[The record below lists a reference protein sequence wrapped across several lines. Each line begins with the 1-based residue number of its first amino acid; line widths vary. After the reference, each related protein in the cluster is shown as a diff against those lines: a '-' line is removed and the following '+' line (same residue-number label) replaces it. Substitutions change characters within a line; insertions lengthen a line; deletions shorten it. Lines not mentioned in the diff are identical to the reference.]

1 MRKLI
6 VPLALLALGV
16 LLAAAVAIDCVRLA
30 HDAYYRVE
38 LADAEMVK
46 NEIRLVKQ
54 MEGRPK
60 IASEVQA
67 SIEKV
72 KSSRDRKERIAAYD
86 LVIAAF
92 RNSSS
97 AELDPNNI
105 LDRKFTDEA
114 AGAMNRRDVAQKQY
128 DAERA
133 AYEAYM
139 NSWRGRIAAIF
150 SPTPGAD
157 SRKTQR

>member
-6 VPLALLALGV
+6 VPLALLAMGL

-38 LADAEMVK
+38 LADAEMAK

-60 IASEVQA
+60 TAPEVEA
-67 SIEKV
+67 AIEKV
-72 KSSRDRKERIAAYD
+72 KLSRDRAERIAAYD
-86 LVIAAF
+86 SIVAVF
-92 RNSSS
+92 RNSTS

-114 AGAMNRRDVAQKQY
+114 AGAMNRRDVAQKLY
-128 DAERA
+128 DAERS
-133 AYEAYM
+133 AYDAYM
-139 NSWRGRIAAIF
+139 NSWRGRIARIF
-150 SPTPGAD
+150 SPAVRAGS
-157 SRKTQR
+157 SRAQP

>member
-6 VPLALLALGV
+6 VPLALLAMGV

-30 HDAYYRVE
+30 QDAYHRVE
-38 LADAEMVK
+38 LADAEMAK

-54 MEGRPK
+54 MEGRPNV
-60 IASEVQA
+60 APGVQA
-67 SIEKV
+67 AIEKV
-72 KSSRDRKERIAAYD
+72 KSSHDRKERIAAYD
-86 LVIAAF
+86 SVVAAF

-133 AYEAYM
+133 SYDAYM
-139 NSWRGRIAAIF
+139 SSWRGRIAGTF
-150 SPTPGAD
+150 SHTLPAD
-157 SRKTQR
+157 SSMQP